1 VQGAEEICELAG
13 AGSGGGMQFI
23 DCDKIDGLPEVL
35 FHIAG
40 RQFKLTGQD
49 YVLQVPS
56 PHPCFAT
63 PPTATK
69 HSDTTSVSLS
79 RGSTLPYSHY
89 LLSLHTFGGCENAM
103 YYFKYISSPQPS
115 AKVVFEILQFLN
127 IYLSYNSCNMDRV
140 ELSGVVF
147 A

>member
-13 AGSGGGMQFI
+13 AGSGGMQFI

-40 RQFKLTGQD
+40 RQFKLTGKD

-56 PHPCFAT
+56 PHSPCFAT

-69 HSDTTSVSLS
+69 HLYTTSVSLS
-79 RGSTLPYSHY
+79 RGSTLPYFH
-89 LLSLHTFGGCENAM
+89 
-103 YYFKYISSPQPS
+103 
-115 AKVVFEILQFLN
+115 
-127 IYLSYNSCNMDRV
+127 
-140 ELSGVVF
+140 
-147 A
+147 